1 MSTTQASTYRLL
13 IALSLICLGYAS
25 LSFAENKV
33 IKVAADPWCPYNC
46 DPKDEHQGLMIDIAR
61 EALAMSGYKL
71 NYESMNWARAKLAVQ
86 TGTLDGIVGMA
97 KTERSSPLYHF
108 TSMPLGESKI
118 CLYKRKGDPWTYLSP
133 DSLDNKVF
141 GWIND
146 YGFSTDPLDQWVS
159 NHKTKENV
167 LTVSGKNTHE
177 RLFKLMQLKRIDT
190 FAEDKSV
197 IAYTLKQANLTSDI
211 VVAGCLEESQDIYLA
226 FSLKAPDRLLWST
239 AIESGLQT
247 LSENGRLENI
257 LRHYGLS
264 TSNWVAA
271 KHLESTP
278 SSEFK

>member
-1 MSTTQASTYRLL
+1 MTTPR
-13 IALSLICLGYAS
+13 ALSVYFLVAMTSIS
-25 LSFAENKV
+25 LSFSSESFADKKV
-33 IKVAADPWCPYNC
+33 IKVAADPWCPFNC
-46 DPKDEHQGLMIDIAR
+46 EPDQEHQGLIIDIAR

-71 NYESMNWARAKLAVQ
+71 NYESMNWARAKILVQ
-86 TGTLDGIVGMA
+86 NGDLDGIVGMA

-108 TSMPLGESKI
+108 TRMPLGESKI
-118 CLYKRKGDPWTYLSP
+118 CLYKRKDDPWTYSST
-133 DSLDNKVF
+133 DSLNNKVF

-146 YGFSTDPLDQWVS
+146 YGFSSDPLDQWVS
-159 NHKTKENV
+159 NHKNKDQV

-177 RLFKLMQLKRIDT
+177 RLFKLLQLKRIDT
-190 FAEDKSV
+190 FAEDKNV

-226 FSLKAPDRLLWST
+226 FSLKAPDRLLWSK

-247 LSENGRLENI
+247 LSNNGRLESI

-271 KHLESTP
+271 KHLESTA
-278 SSEFK
+278 SSEF